1 MQKNDYSLSSEAI
14 LGESSHE
21 DEHLNSIS
29 AVSSE
34 SRKEPESSAF
44 KMSSDLQQVIF
55 VKLQEVSKQNL
66 EAGYIDQALHGFE
79 RCTEQQ
85 LTILRGDTN
94 SKIFQEYLHSTL
106 NYLNDVALKHL
117 RANDLE
123 NSIKILNKCL
133 EISHPEPYKA
143 HPDVQSLTFNHLG
156 CCYRRMG
163 DLDQAL
169 YCLQKA
175 LHYHEKALE
184 KFDSGHHNLESSSI
198 THVNIC
204 AVLSQKGK

>member
-14 LGESSHE
+14 LGESSH
-21 DEHLNSIS
+21 DEEQTGSVS
-29 AVSSE
+29 VMSSE
-34 SRKEPESSAF
+34 SHKERENPAF
-44 KMSSDLQQVIF
+44 RMSSDLQNVIF
-55 VKLQEVSKQNL
+55 VKLLEVSKQNL

-94 SKIFQEYLHSTL
+94 SKIFQDYLHSTL
-106 NYLNDVALKHL
+106 SYLNDIALKHL

-184 KFDSGHHNLESSSI
+184 KFEAGAQYLESSSI
-198 THVNIC
+198 THVNLC